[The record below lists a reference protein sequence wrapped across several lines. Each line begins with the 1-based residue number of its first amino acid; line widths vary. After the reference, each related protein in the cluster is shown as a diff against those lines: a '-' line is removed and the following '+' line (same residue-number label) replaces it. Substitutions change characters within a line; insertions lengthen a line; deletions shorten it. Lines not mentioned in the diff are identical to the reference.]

1 MLAVCLFLS
10 ILVGNCMYE
19 VYVYLIHPRG
29 KSSLAM
35 RSVWV
40 VLFMGGTFGGAMG
53 ITVSMEVFGALLV
66 IMAAAGLFLA
76 YKAAKGHEHAK
87 ESSNGCGTLENI
99 AYWSLGVLGVTL
111 VVVSV
116 VDCARLTMSGGE
128 EVADTLD
135 SYAIESAEASDAGIH
150 VSGAGLSALVF
161 HTYSADVKSEEVYV
175 VMADER
181 GDGGLT
187 RREIPVSQAVIY
199 QDADAGGARVEEVD
213 TRVMLDATPL
223 LVPVR
228 VTGSARTEYRI
239 HVPAGTL
246 VAEAW

>member
-10 ILVGNCMYE
+10 ILVGTFMYE
-19 VYVYLIHPRG
+19 VYIHLIHPRG
-29 KSSLAM
+29 ESSLAM

-40 VLFMGGTFGGAMG
+40 VVFMGGTIGGAMG

-66 IMAAAGLFLA
+66 IMASAGLFLA
-76 YKAAKGHEHAK
+76 YKATKSQSHVK
-87 ESSNGCGTLENI
+87 EAGGECGALESI
-99 AYWSLGVLGVTL
+99 AYRTLRVLGVAL
-111 VVVSV
+111 VVVSI
-116 VDCARLTMSGGE
+116 VDCARLTTSGGKE
-128 EVADTLD
+128 HADTLD

-150 VSGAGLSALVF
+150 VSGAGLSGLVF

-175 VMADER
+175 VMAAER

-199 QDADAGGARVEEVD
+199 QDADTVGARVEEVE

-246 VAEAW
+246 IADAW